1 MWTQAIAD
9 FSINNIKNNAQYAK
23 CELDTS
29 LRVHP
34 DFVNRNL
41 AHIQDCIENPTRG
54 LIARRLMRKSE
65 LNAPKYYRN
74 NLKEYMDFPAVKEKL
89 SEFNEKF
96 YSKSLYYKTGYFRKR
111 LINQDRIVFGK
122 VLRRSKLNHI
132 LIKYTYC
139 AENFISKLIK
149 FIK

>member
-34 DFVNRNL
+34 DFIKRNL

-54 LIARRLMRKSE
+54 LIARRQMRKSE
-65 LNAPKYYRN
+65 LNAPKYYRVN
-74 NLKEYMDFPAVKEKL
+74 FNEYMNMPVVKEKL
-89 SEFNEKF
+89 KEFNDKF
-96 YSKSLYYKTGYFRKR
+96 YSKSLYYKTGYFRKQ
-111 LINQDRIVFGK
+111 LIKHDRVIFGK
-122 VLRRSKLNHI
+122 VIKSSKFNHM

-139 AENFISKLIK
+139 AENFIKELIK
-149 FIK
+149 YIK